1 VSEYFAYGARIVTDQ
16 PIPELDGTP
25 GGDGRPELRIR
36 FNGPPFEDIDAL
48 EWVASLEIRG
58 GEPWMRSARTAD
70 GYMVSFPSL
79 ADFSLT
85 AAGREI
91 VCRAATI
98 DRTGATLRHLVLDQV
113 IPLALKLQGR
123 EALHA
128 TAVIANGGACAF
140 VGPPGSG
147 KSTVAAA
154 FLRAGFSTVCDDCLL
169 LSSGESIEAV
179 PAYPGVRLCE
189 DAFAALTGGPGDVS
203 PVASYTAK
211 KRWRP
216 ASLSFSPEPRPL
228 TRIYRLMRAHGAMPQ
243 ATAIEPLSPRDALIE
258 LVASAFRIDTSDQ
271 AMLARE
277 FQHLDRIARV
287 VPLRRLWLSDDLQS
301 TTAIAAVLADLP

>member
-1 VSEYFAYGARIVTDQ
+1 VSEYFAYGARIVSDR
-16 PIPELDGTP
+16 PIPELDDTR
-25 GGDGRPELRIR
+25 GGDGGSELRIR
-36 FNGPPFEDIDAL
+36 FDGPPFENLDAL
-48 EWVASLEIRG
+48 EWVASLEMMG
-58 GEPWMRSARTAD
+58 GEPWMRAARTAD
-70 GYMVSFPSL
+70 GYIVSFPSL
-79 ADFSLT
+79 ADFSLSD
-85 AAGREI
+85 AGCEI
-91 VCRAATI
+91 VCRTATI

-128 TAVIANGGACAF
+128 TAVVANGGVCAF
-140 VGPPGSG
+140 LGPPGCG

-154 FLRAGFSTVCDDCLL
+154 FLRAGFSTICDDCLL
-169 LSSGESIEAV
+169 LSSGESIEVV

-189 DAFAALTGGPGDVS
+189 DAFAALTGAPGYVS
-203 PVASYTAK
+203 PVASYSTK

-228 TRIYRLMRAHGAMPQ
+228 TRIYRLIRAYGAMPQ
-243 ATAIEPLSPRDALIE
+243 ATAIEPLSPRDALME
-258 LVASAFRIDTSDQ
+258 LVASTFRIDTSDQ

-287 VPLRRLWLSDDLQS
+287 VPLRRLWLSDDLES
-301 TTAIAAVLADLP
+301 TMAIAAVLADLP